1 MMISVLL
8 SIHPILT
15 HTTHDSQVKPRQLTQ
30 YTLTS
35 QLLLLK
41 GLRKS
46 TVKVGINS
54 KQNRISLYYSL
65 QAVAAG
71 CLTLEKNTP
80 DIQQGFETALLNDKE

>member
-1 MMISVLL
+1 MISMLL

-54 KQNRISLYYSL
+54 KQNHTSLFYYSL

-71 CLTLEKNTP
+71 CLTLERITL
-80 DIQQGFETALLNDKE
+80 DIQQGFE